1 MEICRVR
8 GKEGEQRDKCLIFF
22 LCRICFICSFEFEGE
37 RRTRLRRGLIIIEN
51 IVITLKL
58 EINELN
64 SLTER

>member
-22 LCRICFICSFEFEGE
+22 LCRICFICSFELEGE